1 MASDRPVPYGIGSDT
16 WPGLSRLAADA
27 AQVARAAAAIISTGN
42 DTDQDPAV
50 QRENLQEQLGDLRA
64 AIDYVIG
71 KNALDWAAV
80 NRRRDRKRSLYER
93 GIDED
98 QPPSPGQR
106 MTMRPGVPARRR
118 TATARA
124 TTAAPLRT
132 STPAHR
138 GLPPG
143 PPATRGPEPQIKH
156 IGPFASAQDNGRLQF
171 AEHSLREFA
180 EVVAV
185 GRVAPALVSD
195 LPGGTSLEPVDCAIG
210 RIVSS
215 GNLHQASPVPL
226 LSITPGTRNPARGCL
241 GLVLGIWPLQGGHIP
256 SSERDLVTP

>member
-42 DTDQDPAV
+42 DTAQDAAV

-106 MTMRPGVPARRR
+106 DDDAAGSPSPAPHGHGAGDNGRPAPHQHARPSR
-118 TATARA
+118 
-124 TTAAPLRT
+124 
-132 STPAHR
+132 
-138 GLPPG
+138 
-143 PPATRGPEPQIKH
+143 PATRSARRPWARAAAPGSSSSRIKH
-156 IGPFASAQDNGRLQF
+156 TGIGPFASAQGTGARPCSSPMRNRR
-171 AEHSLREFA
+171 ASSLT
-180 EVVAV
+180 VVAV
-185 GRVAPALVSD
+185 GPR
-195 LPGGTSLEPVDCAIG
+195 
-210 RIVSS
+210 SS
-215 GNLHQASPVPL
+215 AVPRRREG
-226 LSITPGTRNPARGCL
+226 PRG
-241 GLVLGIWPLQGGHIP
+241 
-256 SSERDLVTP
+256 